1 MMQTVMTVEDVS
13 KLLKVSGAT
22 IYRQVEKGL
31 LPGFKI
37 GRQWRFREDELENF
51 IQERSSWRRKFQSL
65 LDELWKEGARR
76 GITEKIVS
84 QEIATIRSAKRRRK
98 R

>member
-1 MMQTVMTVEDVS
+1 MQTVMTVEEVAR
-13 KLLKVSGAT
+13 LLKVSGAT
-22 IYRQVEKGL
+22 IYREVEKGL

-37 GRQWRFREDELENF
+37 GRQWRFRQEELENF

-65 LDELWKEGARR
+65 LDELQKEGAKKD
-76 GITEKIVS
+76 ITEKIVS
-84 QEIATIRSAKRRRK
+84 QEITAVRGAKRRRK